1 MRNFRL
7 LTFYLFFSWS
17 LGISSS
23 FFMCSKSSPIEWN
36 RYIAKYRISHGRAGT
51 QTCELSWFYRG
62 SQDFLTFLPASRQDS
77 QSHGFLGISF
87 WKLKWNVTTLNKN
100 GIKIKTGNASAC
112 LSLDGA
118 LKHFSHEVRLSGRNA
133 ALCYKFFSQWWPI
146 RWPLKVIKVKVAPN

>member
-62 SQDFLTFLPASRQDS
+62 SQDFLTFLPASRQDP

-118 LKHFSHEVRLSGRNA
+118 LKHFSHEVRLSGRKA
-133 ALCYKFFSQWWPI
+133 ALCYKFLPSGDLFAGL
-146 RWPLKVIKVKVAPN
+146 LKSSK